1 MENVMKTLLRCF
13 SLLIPIVYSLLDPFI
28 SRSIQ
33 RCEISIGGT
42 DCDLKQNEEKKFA
55 CKFQEKL
62 ALDSK
67 ESVLQ
72 TLQELASQ
80 QARDP
85 KTNSCFRL
93 FHPEAQFFNMHWS
106 FTRSPKQERY
116 GSMTL
121 DFRLLGTFRGLTAAE
136 VVSPLWVVCCDP
148 VGEDRKAILLN
159 PR

>member
-106 FTRSPKQERY
+106 FTRSP
-116 GSMTL
+116 S
-121 DFRLLGTFRGLTAAE
+121 
-136 VVSPLWVVCCDP
+136 
-148 VGEDRKAILLN
+148 RKGMAL
-159 PR
+159 